1 MQSPRQREVRTSRRS
16 SNSHSAVRL
25 RQSGRKRSVEALRHR
40 TEQFEALLE
49 HVPLAAFVVGPE
61 FTICHVNPVARPVF
75 GNIPKLIGRDL
86 SEVMHILWQKE
97 HADELVRVF
106 RHTLETGE
114 SYETTECIEPRADR
128 NATESYERR
137 IGRVPLPDGRLG
149 VICYSR
155 DITRRIRTYEA
166 LRDAV
171 EKYQQQV
178 RLFDG
183 ITSTTLDFVYVFDRE
198 GRFRY
203 ANRRLLEVWGMKLPD
218 IIGKTFSQLGYEQWH
233 HDLKM
238 REIGQIIET
247 RRPIKSEVAFKSPVT
262 GIFGIYEYILTPVL
276 SPDGEVEF
284 IAGTARDITER
295 KRAEEAL
302 HQAQEKLREYATNL
316 EATVQLRTAEL
327 QKTVNELEHFSYS
340 ITHDMRAP
348 LRAMH
353 SFASLLLDDFAP
365 TLPPLAHDY
374 LKRIAISADRMD
386 HLITDALDYSKAMRE
401 ELKLAPVDSEKLLRG
416 MIASYPAFQPP
427 AADIEIQGHLP
438 IVLANHAGLTQ
449 CFSNLLNN
457 AVKFVARGRVPHV
470 RVWAETR
477 SPVVRL
483 WFGDNGI
490 GIPPEMHEQIFGM
503 FQRLSREYEGTGIG
517 LALVCK
523 VVERMG
529 GKVGVESE
537 PGRGSRFWLELSSAE
552 PSQQFD

>member
-1 MQSPRQREVRTSRRS
+1 MQSPRQRDVRTSRRS
-16 SNSHSAVRL
+16 SKPHSTIRVRHT
-25 RQSGRKRSVEALRHR
+25 RPKHSPAALRHR

-49 HVPLAAFVVGPE
+49 HVPLAAFVVGPD

-75 GNIPKLIGRDL
+75 GDIPNLIGRDFG
-86 SEVMHILWQKE
+86 EVMHTLWPKE
-97 HADELVRVF
+97 HADELVRIF

-114 SYETTECIEPRADR
+114 SYETTECIERRADR
-128 NATESYERR
+128 NATESYEWR

-149 VICYSR
+149 VICYCR
-155 DITRRIRTYEA
+155 DITRRIRTYAE

-171 EKYQQQV
+171 DKYQQQV

-183 ITSTTLDFVYVFDRE
+183 ITSTTPDFVYVFDRE

-218 IIGKTFSQLGYEQWH
+218 VIGKTFNQLGYEQWH

-238 REIGQIIET
+238 REIAQIIQT
-247 RRPIKSEVAFKSPVT
+247 RRPIKSEIAFKSPVT
-262 GIFGIYEYILTPVL
+262 GISGIYEYILTPVL

-295 KRAEEAL
+295 KNSEEAL
-302 HQAQEKLREYATNL
+302 RQAQAKLQEYATNL
-316 EATVQLRTAEL
+316 EVTVQQRTAEL

-348 LRAMH
+348 LRSMH
-353 SFASLLLDDFAP
+353 SFATLLLNDFAP
-365 TLPPLAHDY
+365 ALPPLAQDY
-374 LKRIAISADRMD
+374 LKRIATSADRMD

-401 ELKLAPVDSEKLLRG
+401 ELKLASVDSEKLLRG

-427 AADIEIQGHLP
+427 AANIEIQGHLP

-457 AVKFVARGRVPHV
+457 AVKFIPHGQVPHV
-470 RVWAETR
+470 RIRAETR
-477 SPVVRL
+477 DPMVRL
-483 WFGDNGI
+483 WFEDNGI
-490 GIPPEMHEQIFGM
+490 GIPSEMHERIFGM
-503 FQRLSREYEGTGIG
+503 FQRLSGQYEGTGIG
-517 LALVCK
+517 LALVGK

-537 PGRGSRFWLELSSAE
+537 PGHGSRFWLELKSAGE
-552 PSQQFD
+552 AR